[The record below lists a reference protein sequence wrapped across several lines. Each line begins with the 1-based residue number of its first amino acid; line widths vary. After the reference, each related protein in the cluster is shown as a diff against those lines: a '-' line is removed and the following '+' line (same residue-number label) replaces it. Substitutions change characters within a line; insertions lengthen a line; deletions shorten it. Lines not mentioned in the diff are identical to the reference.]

1 MKKII
6 SILFI
11 LMFLFSC
18 ESKENKK
25 NNKETIR
32 RAKLVFTGDIMTHP
46 KVVEAFKNNDIL
58 IDLKDYFQ
66 GDIVF
71 ANLEFVVNTNKPPM
85 PYPEFNGSKEYL
97 EYFFNYFNTFSIANN
112 HAYDQGAKAETE
124 TVSMLH
130 QNNILTLGGSTNSPY
145 ISPIITNINGIPI
158 FISAYT
164 MLDNGLSHKTNK
176 DGHFYFMN
184 FYPKKDDLVEKV
196 KYDMVLATNNEIKII
211 SLHFGY
217 EYTIAPED
225 TTIETARALIENGVD
240 IIIGHHPHVPRPA
253 EVYNGTNNSGIIIY
267 SLGNFIANHKGR
279 YPYLDI
285 GTVLSLEIDEN
296 REISFSYVP
305 TYYAFFRDNGFE
317 FVMKPIKEN
326 PSINM
331 PTLSSNYVYSAYDT
345 NAIKAGYQLINSFY
359 APLTNENVK
368 DIFVLDK
375 KIENNLIAKN

>member
-46 KVVEAFKNNDIL
+46 KVVEAFEGNDIL

-196 KYDMVLATNNEIKII
+196 KSDMSLATNNEIKII

-240 IIIGHHPHVPRPA
+240 IIIGH
-253 EVYNGTNNSGIIIY
+253 
-267 SLGNFIANHKGR
+267 
-279 YPYLDI
+279 
-285 GTVLSLEIDEN
+285 
-296 REISFSYVP
+296 
-305 TYYAFFRDNGFE
+305 
-317 FVMKPIKEN
+317 
-326 PSINM
+326 
-331 PTLSSNYVYSAYDT
+331 
-345 NAIKAGYQLINSFY
+345 
-359 APLTNENVK
+359 
-368 DIFVLDK
+368 
-375 KIENNLIAKN
+375 

>member
-11 LMFLFSC
+11 AIFLFSC

-46 KVVEAFKNNDIL
+46 KVVEAFEGNDIL

-196 KYDMVLATNNEIKII
+196 KSDMSLATNNEIKII

-267 SLGNFIANHKGR
+267 SLGNFITNHKGR

-285 GTVLSLEIDEN
+285 GTILSLEIDEN

-305 TYYAFFRDNGFE
+305 T
-317 FVMKPIKEN
+317 
-326 PSINM
+326 
-331 PTLSSNYVYSAYDT
+331 
-345 NAIKAGYQLINSFY
+345 
-359 APLTNENVK
+359 
-368 DIFVLDK
+368 
-375 KIENNLIAKN
+375 

>member
-46 KVVEAFKNNDIL
+46 KVVEAFEGNDIL

-196 KYDMVLATNNEIKII
+196 KSDMALATNNEIKII

-285 GTVLSLEIDEN
+285 GTILSLEIDEN

-326 PSINM
+326 PNINM

-359 APLTNENVK
+359 SSLTNENVK

-375 KIENNLIAKN
+375 KIENNIMAKN